1 MQFPDHPFWDFALS
15 VYKSEGVP
23 AACLNLQERHSL
35 DVNMLLFCLW
45 LGASGRG
52 VLAEEEVLSV
62 MAATDRWHRTVVK
75 GLRLVRR
82 ALKDGFEEAPEELR
96 VQLRA
101 QVQAT
106 EIDAE
111 HLEQLML
118 AAQVQRDVTL
128 EDAPLVTRAADSVS
142 NVAAYFRAIDVHF
155 EPRDAVDFAHI
166 LGKGFSGLPPDTAL
180 DLSENLM

>member
-1 MQFPDHPFWDFALS
+1 MKFPDHPFWDFALS

-23 AACLNLQERHSL
+23 AACLHLQERHGL
-35 DVNMLLFCLW
+35 DVNLLLFCLW

-52 VLAEEEVLSV
+52 ILAEEEVLAV

-82 ALKDGFEEAPEELR
+82 ALKDGFEDAPADLR

-101 QVQAT
+101 QIQAT

-118 AAQVQRDVTL
+118 AAQVHREVTL
-128 EDAPLVTRAADSVS
+128 EDAPVVDRAADAVS
-142 NVAAYFRAIDVHF
+142 NVAAYFRAIDVQF

-166 LGKGFSGLPPDTAL
+166 LGKGFAGLKPDTAL